1 MEMIAYL
8 IFASLFLMLASIVW
22 RYSSQRMILPCPV
35 WLAWMVEL
43 DNPFVKANRASEIIQ
58 YLDLKTGMKV
68 LDAGCGP
75 GRVTIPIA
83 QKIGSYGE
91 VVAMD
96 IQEGML
102 QKIQLKAQKE
112 QLRNIRYLRAGLGD
126 GQLEANFY
134 DRALLVTVLGEIPN
148 QSNALKELF
157 AALKPG
163 GVLSIT
169 EIIFDP
175 HFQGKKTVLRLAQEV
190 GFQEIKNIGS
200 WFAFTI
206 LFQRPL

>member
-1 MEMIAYL
+1 M
-8 IFASLFLMLASIVW
+8 LFLILVSIVW
-22 RYSSQRMILPCPV
+22 RYSSRRIVLPCPV
-35 WLAWMVEL
+35 WLSWMVEQ
-43 DNPFVKANRASEIIQ
+43 DNPFVKVSRASEIIQ
-58 YLDLKTGMKV
+58 YLDLEPGMKV

-83 QKIGSYGE
+83 QKIGSHGE

-102 QKIQLKAQKE
+102 QKFQIRAQKE
-112 QLRNIRYLRAGLGD
+112 KLRNIRYLRAGLGD
-126 GQLEANFY
+126 GQLEANYY

-148 QSNALKELF
+148 QNNALKELF
-157 AALKPG
+157 TALKPG
-163 GVLSIT
+163 GILSIT

-200 WFAFTI
+200 WFAFTM
-206 LFQRPL
+206 LFQKPL